1 MYNLYL
7 LSKNKSIE
15 FCKFSV
21 TCVFKGVWKWE
32 IWKRIFNSLLTNVMI
47 LKIIIINFLKI
58 LWDCFYDYQQAVKI
72 MLWLYLVLSSD
83 MFNKCGWNE
92 MWMNVGY

>member
-1 MYNLYL
+1 
-7 LSKNKSIE
+7 
-15 FCKFSV
+15 
-21 TCVFKGVWKWE
+21 
-32 IWKRIFNSLLTNVMI
+32 MI

-58 LWDCFYDYQQAVKI
+58 LWDCFYDYQQAVRI